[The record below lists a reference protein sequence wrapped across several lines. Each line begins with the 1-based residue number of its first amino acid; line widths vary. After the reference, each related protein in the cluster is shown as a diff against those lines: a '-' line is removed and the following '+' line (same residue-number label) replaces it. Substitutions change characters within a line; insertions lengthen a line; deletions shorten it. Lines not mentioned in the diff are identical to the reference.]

1 MDYRIK
7 KTVIDICNWVFSVF
21 IKAANLVLFSA
32 FIVIVHHILVLIP
45 YRSSRKFYTK
55 SYQNAIVTK
64 VIEHSWRNNLPEI
77 VIKDK
82 DFEYSLFLTSNYS
95 ASSHDFIAGDR
106 IFKNENSLNFRR
118 LNSQNKI
125 DTFNFQTGTNPYLFF
140 IISGY
145 KISPE

>member
-1 MDYRIK
+1 MHLRK
-7 KTVIDICNWVFSVF
+7 KLKNIGNLITSFFSWIV
-21 IKAANLVLFSA
+21 NLVLFSA

-77 VIKDK
+77 IIKDK
-82 DFEYSLFLTSNYS
+82 DFEYSLFLTSNYT

-125 DTFNFQTGTNPYLFF
+125 DTFNFQTETNPYLFF

-145 KISPE
+145 KISLE